1 MNKKQRKK
9 FNSEFLRRFAVVFM
23 LVIIIVSIAGFLVFR
38 FAPEGN
44 AIRDIFAIG
53 SEGIKYSHI
62 LIIAGIILVI
72 VLLSFISLA
81 VPRRQKKI
89 KSKVNR
95 YDALFK
101 EHKIYT
107 KKKIVK

>member
-1 MNKKQRKK
+1 MNRKQRKK
-9 FNSEFLRRFAVVFM
+9 FNSEFLRRFAIVFM

-38 FAPEGN
+38 FAPEDN
-44 AIRDIFAIG
+44 KIKDIFAIG

-72 VLLSFISLA
+72 VLFSFISLA

-89 KSKVNR
+89 KSKV
-95 YDALFK
+95 
-101 EHKIYT
+101 
-107 KKKIVK
+107 